1 MDKRDCLFVY
11 ASILLLLILFA
22 SCRSTRLLEEGQALV
37 TKTEIEGIEPRLTE
51 QAKAYIPPDLRPNSR
66 INLFIY
72 NLANARKGR
81 YRTKNIR
88 NVGEPPHVLDSAL
101 VDFST
106 QQINRYLASKGY
118 FNAEVSNNIVL
129 KGKRAHI
136 YFHANLGVPYT
147 VRNVHV
153 NIADPQLAQ
162 VYAEHG
168 VIGRKVRPAMR
179 YDADSL
185 VAERERIYHLMRQ
198 QGYYEY
204 LRQYMRV
211 DVDTS
216 LRRNQADLKLIV
228 DNPEGQAAHTK
239 FTIDSSFVIIQHSR
253 DDLNHVMP
261 KKMVLDNQV
270 YVEDYT
276 GRFHPAPIARYLFHH
291 HGDAYNVDLENL
303 TYDRLYELNGFRSV
317 KIAYSKPDSNRLN
330 VYYEL
335 TPRPYMA
342 NQIEGEYT
350 FNSGMSGFNVGN
362 TFTHRNLFG
371 GLEQLEVKLRYG
383 VLFDSRLPGN
393 LLDRVFNNDFQVGVN
408 ITVPRLLTPF
418 SVPLGGRN
426 GLPRT
431 IFSANIQAFDQF
443 QTYSN
448 RYFSGTLSY
457 NWSDTRYKHHTLTP
471 LVLEYRYGQLNEEFA
486 QRLIDQGFLLY
497 VRSNNRAY
505 FGLGSQYVY
514 TLNAVRLSRLEDFI
528 YFRGALDLSGNLLG
542 VASQVIDFQRN
553 VDGEKEVFGVPYLQY
568 AKAETDLR
576 YYRYFGGDRQLIV
589 RLNPGIAVPYGNNSS
604 LLIFEKSFFGGGMN
618 GIRAWQARTL
628 GPGNYN
634 RQVLDPGLRLN
645 LRNLDQLGEVKLE
658 GNVEYRFKVLND
670 LFGAKLKAATF
681 ADFGN
686 VWRIKENELNPG
698 GEFRFD
704 KFLGQMAIGTGVGL
718 RFDRGYFVIRLDA
731 GLKVR
736 DPQFDGANQWVIT
749 ELFNSREFKEQ
760 YRITNAP
767 DRYNFVQYNF
777 GIGMPF

>member
-1 MDKRDCLFVY
+1 MDKRYRLFVY
-11 ASILLLLILFA
+11 ASILLLLLFTA
-22 SCRSTRLLEEGQALV
+22 SCRSTRLLEDGQALV
-37 TKTEIEGIEPRLTE
+37 TKAEIEGVDPRLEE
-51 QAKAYIPPDLRPNSR
+51 QAKAYIPPDIRPNSR
-66 INLFIY
+66 IDLFIY
-72 NLANARKGR
+72 NLANGKKGR
-81 YRTKNIR
+81 YRTEKIR
-88 NVGEPPHVLDSAL
+88 NVGEPPHLLDSPM

-106 QQINRYLASKGY
+106 QQINRFLASKGY
-118 FNAEVSNNIVL
+118 FNATVTNEIVS
-129 KGKRAHI
+129 KGKRAHV
-136 YFHANLGVPYT
+136 YFYAKPGVPYT
-147 VRNVHV
+147 LRRVDVD
-153 NIADPQLAQ
+153 IADPQLARI
-162 VYAEHG
+162 YADRG
-168 VIGRKVRPAMR
+168 PDYWKIASAMR

-185 VAERERIYHLMRQ
+185 VAERERLYHLMRQ

-216 LRRNQADLKLIV
+216 LRSNQADLKIIV

-239 FTIDSSFVIIQHSR
+239 FTIDSSFVVIRHNR
-253 DDLNHVMP
+253 AELNRTTP
-261 KKMVLDNQV
+261 EETVLNDQV
-270 YVEDYT
+270 YFEDYT
-276 GRFHPAPIARYLFHH
+276 GRFRPVPIARYLFHRQ
-291 HGDAYNVDLENL
+291 GDSYNVDMENL
-303 TYDRLYELNGFRSV
+303 TYDRLYELNGFHSV
-317 KIAYSKPDSNRLN
+317 KITYSKPDSNKLN
-330 VYYEL
+330 AYYEL

-350 FNSGMSGFNVGN
+350 FNSGMNGFNIGN

-393 LLDRVFNNDFQVGVN
+393 LFDRVFNNDFQVGVN
-408 ITVPRLLTPF
+408 ITVPRLITPF
-418 SVPLGGRN
+418 ALPLGGRS

-431 IFSANIQAFDQF
+431 VFSANLQAFDQF

-457 NWSDTRYKHHTLTP
+457 NWSDTRYKQHNLTP
-471 LVLEYRYGQLNEEFA
+471 LVLEYRYGQLNEDFA

-514 TLNAVRLSRLEDFI
+514 TLNAVRLSRLEDFV

-542 VASQVIDFQRN
+542 LASQVIDFRQN
-553 VDGEKEVFGVPYLQY
+553 VDGEKEVLGVPYLQY
-568 AKAETDLR
+568 AKVETDLR
-576 YYRYFGGDRQLIV
+576 YYRYLGGDRQLIV
-589 RLNPGIAVPYGNNSS
+589 RLNPGVAVPYGNNSS
-604 LLIFEKSFFGGGMN
+604 LLIFEKSLFGGGMN

-634 RQVLDPGLRLN
+634 RRVLDPDLRLN

-658 GNVEYRFKVLND
+658 GNVEYRFRVLND
-670 LFGAKLKAATF
+670 VFGAKLKAATF

-686 VWRIKENELNPG
+686 VWRIRENELNPE
-698 GEFRFD
+698 GEFKFD
-704 KFLGQMAIGTGVGL
+704 KFLGQLAIGTGVGL

-731 GLKVR
+731 GIKVR
-736 DPQFDGANQWVIT
+736 DPQFEGASQWVIT
-749 ELFNSREFKEQ
+749 EFFNSKEFKEQ